1 MLKYSDTDIEDTL
14 TLLRLK
20 KLLLDEFLTRVNG
33 AIDYYIGNTGALN
46 GNINYIH
53 QQAMLLNL

>member
-1 MLKYSDTDIEDTL
+1 M

-20 KLLLDEFLTRVNG
+20 KLSLDEFLTRANEAV
-33 AIDYYIGNTGALN
+33 DYYVGNTGALN

-53 QQAMLLNL
+53 QQAILLNL